1 MPMPP
6 DPFVAQA
13 LAARAKIVSALD
25 EIHALLAE
33 CDDEEVPTWTAQ
45 VTELG
50 RALAMI
56 DEQLALHR
64 QDDLSDDPAR

>member
-1 MPMPP
+1 MSP

-13 LAARAKIVSALD
+13 LAARASIVAAID

-33 CDDEEVPTWTAQ
+33 CDDDEVPTWTAQ

-64 QDDLSDDPAR
+64 QDSLSDDATR